1 MCLTN
6 GLNCGMIFV
15 YSGLNFQS
23 PLAQWRLTS
32 QDVAPSFLSS
42 IGEVR
47 FIGISFLR
55 IGFVLLAAFLGYHLG
70 APQIAN
76 VEFPWLGMTIGITLA
91 AGIIAIERG
100 AQKIPPKILLGGL
113 LGLIVSLLLGHL
125 LTISL
130 LTIPLIGDP
139 DNITLHG
146 LVHAGLA
153 YIGMV
158 LGARKG
164 AEFDLNEYKKLFRG
178 EAKEENP
185 KLLDTSVI
193 IDGRVADI
201 CETGFLEGTLI
212 IPQFV
217 LRELQQIADSSDP
230 IKRNRGRRGLDI
242 LQRIQR
248 SADVHVKI
256 LEQDFPKIRDV
267 DSKLVVLGKELG
279 AKILTN
285 DFNLNKVAELQGV
298 PVLNV
303 NQLANA
309 VRPVVLPGEL
319 MSVHILKEGK
329 EYGQGVAYLDDGT
342 MVVVDSARKYVGKN
356 VDVAVT
362 SVLQTTA
369 GRMIFTRLKDD
380 FEREESLESK
390 VGR

>member
-1 MCLTN
+1 MASTL
-6 GLNCGMIFV
+6 L
-15 YSGLNFQS
+15 
-23 PLAQWRLTS
+23 
-32 QDVAPSFLSS
+32 SF

-47 FIGISFLR
+47 FIGIGFLR
-55 IGFVLLAAFLGYHLG
+55 IGFVLLAAFLGHHLG
-70 APQIAN
+70 TPKVAN

-91 AGIIAIERG
+91 SGIIAIERG
-100 AQKIPPKILLGGL
+100 AQKIPPKVLLGGL

-125 LTISL
+125 LTLSL

-139 DNITLHG
+139 DNVSLRG
-146 LVHAGLA
+146 LIHAGLA
-153 YIGMV
+153 YIGIV

-178 EAKEENP
+178 ETKEDNA

-248 SADVHVKI
+248 SVDVHVKI

-267 DSKLVVLGKELG
+267 DSKLVALGK
-279 AKILTN
+279 AI
-285 DFNLNKVAELQGV
+285 
-298 PVLNV
+298 
-303 NQLANA
+303 
-309 VRPVVLPGEL
+309 R
-319 MSVHILKEGK
+319 
-329 EYGQGVAYLDDGT
+329 GQ
-342 MVVVDSARKYVGKN
+342 DS
-356 VDVAVT
+356 DE
-362 SVLQTTA
+362 
-369 GRMIFTRLKDD
+369 RL
-380 FEREESLESK
+380 
-390 VGR
+390 

>member
-1 MCLTN
+1 L
-6 GLNCGMIFV
+6 
-15 YSGLNFQS
+15 
-23 PLAQWRLTS
+23 RL
-32 QDVAPSFLSS
+32 
-42 IGEVR
+42 
-47 FIGISFLR
+47 
-55 IGFVLLAAFLGYHLG
+55 GFVLLAAFLGYHLG
-70 APQIAN
+70 GPHFAN
-76 VEFPWLGMTIGITLA
+76 VEFPWLGTAIGIVLA
-91 AGIIAIERG
+91 AIIIAIERG
-100 AQKIPPKILLGGL
+100 IREIPPKVLLGGV
-113 LGLIVSLLLGHL
+113 LGLTVSLLLGHL
-125 LTISL
+125 LTMSL
-130 LTIPLIGDP
+130 LTIPFFADP
-139 DNITLHG
+139 VNIAWRG
-146 LVHAGLA
+146 LVHAGLG

-164 AEFDLNEYKKLFRG
+164 AAFDWSEYKRLFRG
-178 EAKEENP
+178 EVKAENP

-201 CETGFLEGTLI
+201 CDTSFLEGTLI

-248 SADVHVKI
+248 SVDVHVKI
-256 LEQDFPKIRDV
+256 SEQDFPKIRDV
-267 DSKLVVLGKELG
+267 DSKLVALGKELG

-285 DFNLNKVAELQGV
+285 DFNLHKVAELQGV

-319 MSVHILKEGK
+319 MHVHILKEGK

-342 MVVVDSARKYVGKN
+342 MVVVDSARRYVGKS

-369 GRMIFTRLKDD
+369 GRMIFTRLKDE
-380 FEREESLESK
+380 FEREENLESK

>member
-1 MCLTN
+1 MAR
-6 GLNCGMIFV
+6 
-15 YSGLNFQS
+15 S
-23 PLAQWRLTS
+23 PLSTKE
-32 QDVAPSFLSS
+32 
-42 IGEVR
+42 GVR
-47 FIGISFLR
+47 SIGISFLR
-55 IGFVLLAAFLGYHLG
+55 IGFILLAAFLGYHLG
-70 APQIAN
+70 VPQIVN
-76 VEFPWLGMTIGITLA
+76 QELPWVGMVIGIMLA
-91 AGIIAIERG
+91 GVIIAIERAARG
-100 AQKIPPKILLGGL
+100 VPPKVLLGGL
-113 LGLIVSLLLGHL
+113 LGLIITLLLGHL
-125 LTISL
+125 LTTSL
-130 LTIPLIGDP
+130 LAFPFTGGVDSFALR
-139 DNITLHG
+139 G
-146 LVHAGLA
+146 LVHAALA
-153 YIGMV
+153 YIGVV

-178 EAKEENP
+178 ETKEENP

-248 SADVHVKI
+248 SVDVHVKI

-267 DSKLVVLGKELG
+267 DSKLVALGKQLG

-319 MSVHILKEGK
+319 MNVHILKEGK

-342 MVVVDSARKYVGKN
+342 MVVVDSARKYVGRN

-380 FEREESLESK
+380 FEREENLESR

>member
-1 MCLTN
+1 
-6 GLNCGMIFV
+6 
-15 YSGLNFQS
+15 
-23 PLAQWRLTS
+23 
-32 QDVAPSFLSS
+32 
-42 IGEVR
+42 VR
-47 FIGISFLR
+47 SLGINLLR
-55 IGFVLLAAFLGYHLG
+55 IGFVLLAALLGYHLG
-70 APQIAN
+70 IPKIAAQE
-76 VEFPWLGMTIGITLA
+76 VPWLGIAIGTFLA
-91 AGIIAIERG
+91 TGIIAIER
-100 AQKIPPKILLGGL
+100 AAREIPPKVLLGGL

-125 LTISL
+125 LTTSL
-130 LTIPLIGDP
+130 LVLPLLGGVDSFAVR
-139 DNITLHG
+139 G
-146 LVHAGLA
+146 LVHAALA
-153 YIGMV
+153 YIGV
-158 LGARKG
+158 ALGARKG
-164 AEFDLNEYKKLFRG
+164 AEFDMDEYKKHFRG
-178 EAKEENP
+178 ETKEENP

-212 IPQFV
+212 IPHFV

-248 SADVHVKI
+248 SVDVDVKI

-267 DSKLVVLGKELG
+267 DSKLVALGKQLG

-319 MSVHILKEGK
+319 MNVHIQKEGK

-342 MVVVDSARKYVGKN
+342 MVVVDSARKYVGKS

-380 FEREESLESK
+380 FEREENLESK

>member
-1 MCLTN
+1 
-6 GLNCGMIFV
+6 MIFV
-15 YSGLNFQS
+15 YSLN
-23 PLAQWRLTS
+23 LATAAIIALS
-32 QDVAPSFLSS
+32 DVITL
-42 IGEVR
+42 GDKEEVR
-47 FIGISFLR
+47 FVGINILR
-55 IGFVLLAAFLGYHLG
+55 IGFVLLAAFLGNYLRIPG
-70 APQIAN
+70 DVQ
-76 VEFPWLGMTIGITLA
+76 EGMPWLGAVIGIFIAL
-91 AGIIAIERG
+91 GIIGIER
-100 AQKIPPKILLGGL
+100 AARDVAPKVLLGAL
-113 LGLIVSLLLGHL
+113 LGLVVSLLLGQL
-125 LTISL
+125 LT
-130 LTIPLIGDP
+130 PLFIALPTVGGV
-139 DNITLHG
+139 DNFAVRN
-146 LVHAGLA
+146 LVQAALVYVG
-153 YIGMV
+153 IM

-164 AEFDLNEYKKLFRG
+164 ADFDLDEYRQGFRG
-178 EAKEENP
+178 ETKEPNP

-193 IDGRVADI
+193 IDGRIADV

-248 SADVHVKI
+248 NMDVHVKI
-256 LEQDFPKIRDV
+256 LEEDFPKIRDV
-267 DSKLVVLGKELG
+267 DSKLVALGKQLG

-298 PVLNV
+298 AVLNV

-319 MSVHILKEGK
+319 MNVHILKEGK

-342 MVVVDSARKYVGKN
+342 MVVVDSARKFVGKS

-369 GRMIFTRLKDD
+369 GRMIFTRLRDD
-380 FEREESLESK
+380 FEREENLESR

>member
-1 MCLTN
+1 M
-6 GLNCGMIFV
+6 
-15 YSGLNFQS
+15 
-23 PLAQWRLTS
+23 
-32 QDVAPSFLSS
+32 
-42 IGEVR
+42 
-47 FIGISFLR
+47 
-55 IGFVLLAAFLGYHLG
+55 AA
-70 APQIAN
+70 
-76 VEFPWLGMTIGITLA
+76 EWSPWLGIAIGSALAGAIIALERA
-91 AGIIAIERG
+91 AGE
-100 AQKIPPKILLGGL
+100 IPPKVLLGGL
-113 LGLIVSLLLGHL
+113 LGLIVSLLLAHL
-125 LTISL
+125 LTTSL
-130 LTIPLIGDP
+130 LTMPFIGGLDSLVVRGLI
-139 DNITLHG
+139 
-146 LVHAGLA
+146 HAGLA

-164 AEFDLNEYKKLFRG
+164 AQFDLNEYKKLFRG
-178 EAKEENP
+178 ETREENP
-185 KLLDTSVI
+185 KILDTSVI

-248 SADVHVKI
+248 SMDVEVKI
-256 LEQDFPKIRDV
+256 LEQDFPRIRDV
-267 DSKLVVLGKELG
+267 DSKLVALGKQLRG
-279 AKILTN
+279 KILTN

-298 PVLNV
+298 RVLNV

-309 VRPVVLPGEL
+309 VKPVVLPGEL
-319 MSVHILKEGK
+319 MNVHILKEGK

-356 VDVAVT
+356 VEVAVT

-380 FEREESLESK
+380 IEREENLESR